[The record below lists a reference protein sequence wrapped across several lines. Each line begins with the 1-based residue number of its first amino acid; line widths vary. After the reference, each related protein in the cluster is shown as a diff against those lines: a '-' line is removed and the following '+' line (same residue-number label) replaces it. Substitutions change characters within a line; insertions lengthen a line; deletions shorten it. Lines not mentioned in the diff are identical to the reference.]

1 MTEIE
6 ALITIAAGTF
16 ACKDATS
23 AEPNPYFA
31 KPPYKPFAM
40 NAAYP
45 DGSHG
50 VYNAHG
56 FNCLRFRDKP
66 GAVFTTKENAIA
78 LAERWNA

>member
-6 ALITIAAGTF
+6 ALIVITASTF
-16 ACKDATS
+16 ACNDAKS

-31 KPPYKPFAM
+31 RPPYKPFLM

-45 DGSHG
+45 DGAHG
-50 VYNAHG
+50 IYNAQG

-78 LAERWNA
+78 LTERWNT